1 MVHQRRNFDAYSSIF
16 WNINYCSNFFLSQ
29 WIIGSIRKA
38 KISTGSLYF
47 VTDQSG
53 LIPNHLWIKPGQ
65 CSPVILI
72 ITYDKII
79 DKIRAIFFL
88 KNSTR
93 IFLSSALFWILHF
106 QKNFSQL
113 QSEIYHYLM
122 RHIKKSC
129 SKLGYQLKKC

>member
-1 MVHQRRNFDAYSSIF
+1 MIGHWISLHTFRPPKFLLNSKCAFGPPWHTKGETSMPTVQFF
-16 WNINYCSNFFLSQ
+16 GNINYCSNFFLSQ

-93 IFLSSALFWILHF
+93 IFLSSALFWNSACPEKI
-106 QKNFSQL
+106 
-113 QSEIYHYLM
+113 
-122 RHIKKSC
+122 
-129 SKLGYQLKKC
+129 